1 MYNDNLH
8 QPVAFHIS
16 LLLIASCFHPFITLF
31 FCQKHLPSE
40 HVLKQRG
47 AFSPLEEGVKYLP
60 KSHILLFFVAKCN
73 KNVEFCLFSFRYY
86 EGKDYL
92 YSWNID
98 VGLLSFML
106 LISRAVW

>member
-60 KSHILLFFVAKCN
+60 KPHILHFFFVKSNILIA
-73 KNVEFCLFSFRYY
+73 FCLFLFRYY

-98 VGLLSFML
+98 IRSLCFL
-106 LISRAVW
+106 

>member
-40 HVLKQRG
+40 HVLTQRG

-60 KSHILLFFVAKCN
+60 KPHILLFFVVKCN

-98 VGLLSFML
+98 VGLLSF
-106 LISRAVW
+106 I